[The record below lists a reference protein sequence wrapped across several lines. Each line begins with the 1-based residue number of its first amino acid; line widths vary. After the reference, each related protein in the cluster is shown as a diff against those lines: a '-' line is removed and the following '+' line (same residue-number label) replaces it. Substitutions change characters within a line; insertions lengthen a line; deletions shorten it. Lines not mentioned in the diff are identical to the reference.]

1 MKDEMQELVR
11 KRLTGITEEEFLTT
25 AINLTNELVEK
36 VDWKLLEKNPKSVK
50 NRLLILV
57 LTQFSTM

>member
-1 MKDEMQELVR
+1 MQELVR